1 MDFSEL
7 VKIVAK
13 LRSPEGCPW
22 DRKQDRESL
31 KPYLVEEFYE
41 VIDAIEDNDADG
53 TCEELGD
60 LLFQIVL
67 QSQLS
72 KEEGTFDIND
82 VVNGIAS
89 KMVRRHPHV
98 FGDNKLKTS
107 EDVTEW
113 WDEHKKK
120 EGKNKKSVMDR
131 VPRSLP
137 ALVRAREIQLKATK
151 VGFDWDRI
159 EDAFGKLE
167 EEIKEFKAALQ
178 TKKHSDVE
186 SEIGDIIFVLVR
198 IANFVNV
205 SAEDALRN
213 TIKKFIGRF
222 EYIESAASKQGKTL
236 SDMTLTEMDSLWEEA
251 KGN

>member
-1 MDFSEL
+1 MVE
-7 VKIVAK
+7 IVAK

-41 VIDAIEDNDADG
+41 VIDAIEDNDVDG
-53 TCEELGD
+53 IREELGD

-67 QSQLS
+67 HSQLS
-72 KEEGTFDIND
+72 KEEGRFNIND
-82 VVNGIAS
+82 VVEGIAT

-98 FGDNKLKTS
+98 FGGEKLKTA

-120 EGKNKKSVMDR
+120 EGKNKKSVMDG

-137 ALVRAREIQLKATK
+137 ALIRAREIQLKATK
-151 VGFDWDRI
+151 VGFDWERI
-159 EDAFGKLE
+159 EDAFEKLE
-167 EEIKEFKAALQ
+167 EELKELKAALQ
-178 TKKHSDVE
+178 TKKHSEIE
-186 SEIGDIIFVLVR
+186 SEIGDVLFVLVR

-205 SAEDALRN
+205 NAEDALRS
-213 TIKKFIGRF
+213 TIRKFLGRF
-222 EYIESAASKQGKTL
+222 EYIEREASSQGRTL
-236 SDMTLTEMDSLWEEA
+236 SDMTLEEMDGLWEEA
-251 KGN
+251 KDR